1 MKNHTIQ
8 RLSYGLMS
16 FVLAITFLV
25 SGCGGVPPHPS
36 SSSTSIH
43 VQSKSLLVGAWL
55 GIPSTFTE
63 PVAAFT
69 AAIHQFEVD
78 SGHHMVDYVAIDG
91 FNWGTSQLQQTWQS
105 FKNIFSPAY
114 RAIDDGMVPGS
125 CDTTTISKFK
135 PVFIP
140 EWASAEK
147 GGEKAT
153 WITDAFHQIKARA
166 FPRVQGLFWFNQD
179 KTGQQETDWR
189 IDSSPAARDAFVT
202 MAKDPYF
209 NP

>member
-16 FVLAITFLV
+16 FMLAITFLV

-36 SSSTSIH
+36 GSSTSIH

-78 SGHHMVDYVAIDG
+78 SGHHLDVINIYVDMNYTPFSVVAPY
-91 FNWGTSQLQQTWQS
+91 LQ
-105 FKNIFSPAY
+105 AV
-114 RAIDDGMVPGS
+114 D
-125 CDTTTISKFK
+125 
-135 PVFIP
+135 
-140 EWASAEK
+140 
-147 GGEKAT
+147 
-153 WITDAFHQIKARA
+153 
-166 FPRVQGLFWFNQD
+166 
-179 KTGQQETDWR
+179 
-189 IDSSPAARDAFVT
+189 
-202 MAKDPYF
+202 
-209 NP
+209 